1 MNFQEKFIFR
11 AHIICWALPLFLV
24 TMALMAQSVQP
35 ELVSGVCLVG
45 SASHPQYQIFIA
57 LRELL
62 IMLAAT
68 LVLFSGFLNSV
79 HNSIRSMSS
88 TSPSAGCIGFLYP
101 LAAVFLLV
109 SSFQS
114 HYNPQ
119 LGRWTPLAA
128 FQLLADPALGTLI
141 GSAYFVY
148 ILYSCYQSGTIGG
161 QIEKNGYLPPNAI
174 QVTSNGHGLS
184 GTTTTCITGPQMASG
199 SLYHQVSAASGGV
212 PTSIGTY
219 YSAGGFM
226 APPPTNVSPPAPPNR
241 PIPQVPSS

>member
-1 MNFQEKFIFR
+1 
-11 AHIICWALPLFLV
+11 
-24 TMALMAQSVQP
+24 
-35 ELVSGVCLVG
+35 
-45 SASHPQYQIFIA
+45 
-57 LRELL
+57 
-62 IMLAAT
+62 
-68 LVLFSGFLNSV
+68 
-79 HNSIRSMSS
+79 MSS